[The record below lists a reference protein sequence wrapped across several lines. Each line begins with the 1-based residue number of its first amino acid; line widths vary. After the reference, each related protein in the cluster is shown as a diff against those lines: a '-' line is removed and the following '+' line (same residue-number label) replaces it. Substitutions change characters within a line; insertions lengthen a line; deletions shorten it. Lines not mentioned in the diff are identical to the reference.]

1 MGVEIIWIRAVLSLA
16 GLAYGTG
23 TELGNETM
31 CLRVKISQNCAKMLS
46 ATFYEQP
53 LYQTKSDVS
62 WMSIGWLGIVK
73 QMKSQ
78 PTQAYTKLVTAQP
91 LLVFWCCKY
100 YFLGQNILDLKFF

>member
-1 MGVEIIWIRAVLSLA
+1 MRFIAPIQGVGVEIIRIRA

-31 CLRVKISQNCAKMLS
+31 CLGVKISQNCAKMLS
-46 ATFYEQP
+46 ATFYELP

-62 WMSIGWLGIVK
+62 WMLIGWLGIVK

-78 PTQAYTKLVTAQP
+78 PTWAFTKLVTAQP

-100 YFLGQNILDLKFF
+100 YFLGQNI